1 MSDIRQLSDCDQKD
15 MPAGS
20 CRCRVGKSGVGTGSH
35 IVLAPLD
42 PACRLAEHPIESL
55 EIVLNENQSYG
66 RDH

>member
-1 MSDIRQLSDCDQKD
+1 MANGN
-15 MPAGS
+15 AGE
-20 CRCRVGKSGVGTGSH
+20 RREAAGRVH

-42 PACRLAEHPIESL
+42 PACRLAEHPIDSL